1 MKRAALALLLLA
13 GGTAVQAQD
22 GLRPCSRDVEVREET
37 DWWQADHFSVRWTH
51 WLPDRASMTITAY
64 TYDQHNRH
72 HLAVEG
78 AFSPWSNNAFIVSP
92 KSMRTRGKLWA
103 QLSAGGQSLP
113 PEEVSR
119 NNGFYGIA
127 FFNARKVKDLIG
139 EAPELTITFYDRKQ
153 AVVDRYSVARTMIE
167 AGAARM
173 LPVHQEYIARMAQPA
188 ELCAEEIIL
197 VH

>member
-22 GLRPCSRDVEVREET
+22 ALRPCSRDVEVREDT
-37 DWWQADHFSVRWTH
+37 DWWEADHFSVRWMH
-51 WLPDRASMTITAY
+51 WFPDRASISLSSF
-64 TYDQHNRH
+64 TYDEHSRH
-72 HLAVEG
+72 HLEVEG
-78 AFSPWSNNAFIVSP
+78 PFSPWSSNAFMVSP
-92 KSMRTRGKLWA
+92 KTMRTRGKLWA
-103 QLSAGGQSLP
+103 QLSAGGLSLP

-127 FFNARKVKDLIG
+127 SFNARKVKDFIG
-139 EAPELTITFYDRKQ
+139 EAQELTITFFDRKQ
-153 AVVDRYSVARTMIE
+153 AVVDRYSVARTIIE

-188 ELCAEEIIL
+188 ELCGEEIIT